1 MHWWRGGRKDCSSPH
16 SGLSPTSSSSSSSS
30 SAPSPVS
37 PSHRRRAKDEKLSQS
52 LQHSKQPARKLTR
65 QRKLRYPTVPE
76 FSLEPPNSDLRSPTN
91 FDVSS
96 SDEDLPLLEVS
107 GFLQT
112 GHRVSPWKSSCHPL
126 PSPGE
131 VGGILHHTSVSDS
144 ETNRFEANRRS
155 ASTSCV
161 SSSNPSPQSL
171 TSGDTLPSYECFQG
185 HQVGSPQQN
194 QEDSP
199 FHSPTRR
206 DSVLNFKNHN
216 ELVTV
221 VHPKLTMESNS
232 VSVKHEVNQPMVVH
246 PLPLPPKAAA
256 SGPSSF
262 VQQPGAVPSLTSRT
276 RSWQKKHLIGSGTYG
291 RVYFALNSQTGA
303 TCAMKEVTL
312 IPDDP
317 KSSEC
322 IKQLEQEINT
332 LTQLKHQN
340 IVQYYGSEIVDDS
353 FYIYIQYFPRGSII
367 KVIQEWGGALPE
379 QVVRSFTR
387 HILSGLAYL
396 HRENVVHRDIKGA
409 NLLVD
414 TDGIVKLAD
423 FGVAKP
429 LKGEILPQSMKGS
442 PYWMAPEVLMQK
454 ETGYDL
460 AVDIW
465 SLGCTIIEMVT
476 GKPPWGDLNWAAA
489 MFKVTRNETPHIP
502 DNLSLEGKDF
512 LCRCLQ
518 VNPTDRATA
527 VELLGHSFVGGSLH
541 QEISSYHETVLLMKK
556 LLTTNQTLTTLPRK
570 QQVKQKK
577 IWESQS
583 NHGGAEHQRNLSAPS
598 LSPCFTLENLPSL
611 SSLRTNKNIYN
622 VGPVNMETA
631 LNLACRTDPEHQA
644 SCH

>member
-1 MHWWRGGRKDCSSPH
+1 MHWWRGGRKVCSSSPH
-16 SGLSPTSSSSSSSS
+16 SGLSPTSSSSASFS

-37 PSHRRRAKDEKLSQS
+37 PSHRRRAKDDKLSKS

-76 FSLEPPNSDLRSPTN
+76 ISLEPANSDLRSPTN

-107 GFLQT
+107 GFLQM
-112 GHRVSPWKSSCHPL
+112 GRRVSPWKSSCHPL

-161 SSSNPSPQSL
+161 SSPSPSPQSL
-171 TSGDTLPSYECFQG
+171 TSGDTPPSYECFQG
-185 HQVGSPQQN
+185 HQVGLTQQN
-194 QEDSP
+194 QDDSP

-216 ELVTV
+216 ELVSV
-221 VHPKLTMESNS
+221 VYPKLTMESNS

-256 SGPSSF
+256 SGSSSF
-262 VQQPGAVPSLTSRT
+262 VQQAGAVPSLTSRT
-276 RSWQKKHLIGSGTYG
+276 KSWQKKHLIGSGTYG
-291 RVYFALNSQTGA
+291 RVYFALNRAVCLSLDSQTGA

-322 IKQLEQEINT
+322 IKQLEQ
-332 LTQLKHQN
+332 
-340 IVQYYGSEIVDDS
+340 VDDS

-414 TDGIVKLAD
+414 TDGVVKLAD

-442 PYWMAPEVLMQK
+442 PYWMAPEPSLAQVLMQK

-476 GKPPWGDLNWAAA
+476 GKPPW
-489 MFKVTRNETPHIP
+489 
-502 DNLSLEGKDF
+502 DNLSSEGKDF
-512 LCRCLQ
+512 LRRCLQ
-518 VNPTDRATA
+518 VHPTDRATA

-541 QEISSYHETVLLMKK
+541 QEISSYHEAVLLLKK
-556 LLTTNQTLTTLPRK
+556 LHVSNKLTTNQTLTTLPRK

-598 LSPCFTLENLPSL
+598 LSPSSTLENLPSM
-611 SSLRTNKNIYN
+611 SPLRTNKNIYN